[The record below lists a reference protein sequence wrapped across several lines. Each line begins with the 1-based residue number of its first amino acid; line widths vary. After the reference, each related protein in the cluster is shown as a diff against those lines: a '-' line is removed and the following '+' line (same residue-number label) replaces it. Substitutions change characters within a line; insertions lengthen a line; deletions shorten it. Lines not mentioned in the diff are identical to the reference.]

1 MMFDPDFDPMSE
13 LRALRQDNLQLRN
26 NQMQLAKAFNEQSK
40 TLEQLVVVIKNMQEE
55 IMILHREIELM
66 QLPRP
71 RN

>member
-1 MMFDPDFDPMSE
+1 MFDPDFDPMSE